1 MSIINEALKKAGE
14 ARKDFPEP
22 EPLVSEPQPEPKVG
36 RKKKSNKRI
45 IILGISSLMG
55 CVLLFSFFLVKKPLI
70 GEKIEKQSIPKVSF
84 EEEVIFPAPKPKEDS
99 VKGFRGQTLRTDN
112 IEEGSDPASSLFLT
126 GIIQGYGRPAAIIDE
141 KIVEEGDFI
150 GGARVVEIGQ
160 GEVRLNF
167 EGEDFLLTL
176 K

>member
-36 RKKKSNKRI
+36 RKKKSNKRL

-55 CVLLFSFFLVKKPLI
+55 CVLLFIFFLVKKPLI
-70 GEKIEKQSIPKVSF
+70 GEKIEKQSIP
-84 EEEVIFPAPKPKEDS
+84 EVIFSAPKQKEDS
-99 VKGFRGQTLRTDN
+99 AKETVIQETV
-112 IEEGSDPASSLFLT
+112 IQEEKAPSLFLT
-126 GIIQGYGRPAAIIDE
+126 GIIQGYGRPAAIINE
-141 KIVEEGDFI
+141 RIVEEGDFI
-150 GGARVVEIGQ
+150 RGARVIEIGQ

>member
-22 EPLVSEPQPEPKVG
+22 EPLVSEPQPEPKVE
-36 RKKKSNKRI
+36 RKIRLNKRL

-84 EEEVIFPAPKPKEDS
+84 EEEVIFPAPKQKEDS
-99 VKGFRGQTLRTDN
+99 AKETVIQETV
-112 IEEGSDPASSLFLT
+112 IQESVIQEEKSPSLFLT
-126 GIIQGYGRPAAIIDE
+126 GIIQGYGRPAAIINE
-141 KIVEEGDFI
+141 RIVEEGDFI
-150 GGARVVEIGQ
+150 GGARVIEIGQ

>member
-1 MSIINEALKKAGE
+1 MSIINEALKKAGQKRE
-14 ARKDFPEP
+14 DFPEP
-22 EPLVSEPQPEPKVG
+22 EPLVSEPQPEPKVE
-36 RKKKSNKRI
+36 RKKRLNKRL

-84 EEEVIFPAPKPKEDS
+84 EEEVIFPAPKQKEDS
-99 VKGFRGQTLRTDN
+99 AKETVIQETV
-112 IEEGSDPASSLFLT
+112 IQEEKSPSLFLS
-126 GIIQGYGRPAAIIDE
+126 GIIQGYGRPAAIINE
-141 KIVEEGDFI
+141 RIVEEGDFI
-150 GGARVVEIGQ
+150 KGARVIEIGQ

-176 K
+176 E

>member
-36 RKKKSNKRI
+36 RKKKSNKRL

-70 GEKIEKQSIPKVSF
+70 GEKIEKQSIPEVSF
-84 EEEVIFPAPKPKEDS
+84 EEEVIFPAPKQKEGS
-99 VKGFRGQTLRTDN
+99 VKETVIQ
-112 IEEGSDPASSLFLT
+112 EEKSPSLFLT
-126 GIIQGYGRPAAIIDE
+126 GIIRGYGRPVAIIDE

-167 EGEDFLLTL
+167 EGEDLLLTL